1 MTDEGMRLLPCPFCG
16 GEGVLTRYTHSFPY
30 EIRCKHCGAS
40 SARLRSQRGA
50 SEVWNRRSSHPEP
63 QGEMPE
69 PDVIQQAREAGD
81 MAGTAVIKMLRA
93 YDALA
98 SRLREADGQVA
109 FWKERSM
116 SADAEMNLYKGR
128 AEAAERGEGMVMVS
142 RSQIE
147 EVIGMA
153 QRFKD
158 IGRRS
163 PHKARMSILEAK
175 LTGWLSA
182 AEEKK

>member
-1 MTDEGMRLLPCPFCG
+1 MTDERMRLLKQAEAMAATG
-16 GEGVLTRYTHSFPY
+16 AAAVHIVEL
-30 EIRCKHCGAS
+30 IRSYLS
-40 SARLRSQRGA
+40 S
-50 SEVWNRRSSHPEP
+50 NPEP

-128 AEAAERGEGMVMVS
+128 AEAAERGREGMVQVPKTLTNQMREVLEDPDLES
-142 RSQIE
+142 RMPQQIW
-147 EVIGMA
+147 
-153 QRFKD
+153 D
-158 IGRRS
+158 Y
-163 PHKARMSILEAK
+163 L
-175 LTGWLSA
+175 LSA
-182 AEEKK
+182 AEEGK

>member
-1 MTDEGMRLLPCPFCG
+1 MTDEGMRLLQAAVDALEPGMPLGPKNMVTLEGRAAWLCG
-16 GEGVLTRYTHSFPY
+16 TRSLRN
-30 EIRCKHCGAS
+30 EIYAYLS
-40 SARLRSQRGA
+40 
-50 SEVWNRRSSHPEP
+50 RREP